1 MPCPAPLFGN
11 VGVDISL
18 APRRESNYKDHL
30 SPSATYIQAYS
41 SLADSYRQRIGY
53 WAMIPAPMPL
63 QKSAVSRQAR
73 IYFQPLHEATKC
85 LEYIFRGVGR
95 RLSLTAGK
103 PQVSM
108 YGRELTGMPAVIC
121 AAAQH
126 SCMFPGKHALT
137 VGTVH
142 GYKIGPATSRLFSLG
157 ELVRCATAF
166 RTDGAKGGKHP

>member
-73 IYFQPLHEATKC
+73 IYFQPFHEATKC

-108 YGRELTGMPAVIC
+108 YGRELNGMPAVIC
-121 AAAQH
+121 AAAQLVPFVFCLLSAAACEIVLRH
-126 SCMFPGKHALT
+126 HAN
-137 VGTVH
+137 
-142 GYKIGPATSRLFSLG
+142 FSSSSNCIN
-157 ELVRCATAF
+157 RP
-166 RTDGAKGGKHP
+166 K

>member
-121 AAAQH
+121 AAAQLVPIVFCLLSAAACEIVLRH
-126 SCMFPGKHALT
+126 HAN
-137 VGTVH
+137 
-142 GYKIGPATSRLFSLG
+142 FSSSSNCIN
-157 ELVRCATAF
+157 RP
-166 RTDGAKGGKHP
+166 K